1 MPTNWKKC
9 RIGVIA
15 SLTSAS
21 GDNVTPVAETLA
33 ASTNT
38 HLEWLFGLSDGTGF
52 PGDVAGGKF
61 VGWRPRVDLNTWVT
75 LNGGLWKIGYNSTP
89 GDGPYPQALICNNST
104 LVAGSNASTNTNIN
118 MTDPTAAASYCFGIM
133 LQLDVSVTGVL
144 RVNMNTV
151 NNLSRADEAQMNAVL
166 TAATNAEDWTTASGW
181 WSGTTPVACN
191 QWLLR
196 WPLSLNNIR
205 IHNYDY
211 IQLA

>member
-1 MPTNWKKC
+1 MEAEGGPQYMGDAEWWSVEN
-9 RIGVIA
+9 RIRLHRRWSI
-15 SLTSAS
+15 SA
-21 GDNVTPVAETLA
+21 G
-33 ASTNT
+33 
-38 HLEWLFGLSDGTGF
+38 
-52 PGDVAGGKF
+52 
-61 VGWRPRVDLNTWVT
+61 VDL
-75 LNGGLWKIGYNSTP
+75 
-89 GDGPYPQALICNNST
+89 QQQH